1 MCSNLLRGIAVLKL
15 FLQHYIKLNMKPI
28 LITIAFAAIVSAQN
42 SFAQDATNQLHL
54 SQLLISY
61 YHIKDALINGNSN
74 IAAIQAEEF
83 LKTANGISNR
93 TIPEGSRNAL
103 VKDAGFISETK
114 DIGKQRSVFANFSLN
129 MHALAKSLKL
139 SAEPIYYMYCPMKKT
154 YWLSS
159 DKAVKNPY
167 FGSAMLTCGSVKET
181 L

>member
-1 MCSNLLRGIAVLKL
+1 MKSILLI
-15 FLQHYIKLNMKPI
+15 
-28 LITIAFAAIVSAQN
+28 IAFAAITFAQN
-42 SFAQDATNQLHL
+42 SFAQDTTNKSQL

-61 YHIKDALINGNSN
+61 YHIKDALIDGNSN

-103 VKDAGFISETK
+103 VKDAGLISETK

-139 SAEPIYYMYCPMKKT
+139 SAEPIYYMYCPMKKA

-159 DKAVKNPY
+159 NKAIKNPY
-167 FGSAMLTCGSVKET
+167 FGSAMPTCGGVKET